1 MHIVPDADD
10 PEKIFFLFFEDQ
22 APSYTFI
29 GKEQANRHSFDA
41 AMIANDL
48 RVQKDQQK
56 GFVVILFSTNFKQ
69 NPMTMINFTFTGNT
83 RRLPTMRK
91 RTSLFSLSLDRTKSL
106 ETSTAQW
113 TIAEMEEPIEFE
125 PETYNIFIN
134 AFIVEGNFLLIFCN
148 QTLLSCNSHDLSNM
162 KMAPLD
168 ILKHLEE
175 DS

>member
-1 MHIVPDADD
+1 
-10 PEKIFFLFFEDQ
+10 
-22 APSYTFI
+22 
-29 GKEQANRHSFDA
+29 
-41 AMIANDL
+41 
-48 RVQKDQQK
+48 
-56 GFVVILFSTNFKQ
+56 
-69 NPMTMINFTFTGNT
+69 MTMINFTFTGNT